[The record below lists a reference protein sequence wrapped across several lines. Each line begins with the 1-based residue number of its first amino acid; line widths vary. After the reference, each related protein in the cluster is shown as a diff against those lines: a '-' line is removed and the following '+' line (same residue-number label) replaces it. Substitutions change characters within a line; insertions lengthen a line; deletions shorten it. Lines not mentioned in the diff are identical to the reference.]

1 MKDFLFVKSLI
12 LIRVM
17 RVINELR
24 RRSIHYYS
32 SDSEKIKVPQKTN
45 QMTLF
50 SLVRRA
56 FATSVIEDESSDRKL

>member
-32 SDSEKIKVPQKTN
+32 SDSEKIKVPQR
-45 QMTLF
+45 F
-50 SLVRRA
+50 
-56 FATSVIEDESSDRKL
+56 DEESNDFVFVGSSRIRYERY